1 MSQPRTL
8 DVGALAPGAFGSR
21 SLMCWGT
28 LGMVLIESTVFAL
41 AIASY
46 FYFRT
51 RMPSWPPGGVA
62 PPDLRWGTINTLIL
76 LASILPNEL
85 TKHAG
90 EHVDLRGVR
99 IWMVVCLLFGLGF
112 NVVRVYEFRHLN
124 VMWDHDAYGSI
135 VWVLL
140 GLHTTH
146 IVTDFLDTAVLT
158 ALMFVGPIE
167 EKRFVDVEE
176 NAVYWN
182 FVVLAWLPIYGV
194 IYWAPRLM

>member
-8 DVGALAPGAFGSR
+8 DVGALPPGAFGSR
-21 SLMCWGT
+21 SLMWWGT

-85 TKHAG
+85 AKHAG

-99 IWMVVCLLFGLGF
+99 IWMPGMARPCGE
-112 NVVRVYEFRHLN
+112 RR
-124 VMWDHDAYGSI
+124 ASSI
-135 VWVLL
+135 RR
-140 GLHTTH
+140 
-146 IVTDFLDTAVLT
+146 AVPLRP
-158 ALMFVGPIE
+158 M
-167 EKRFVDVEE
+167 
-176 NAVYWN
+176 
-182 FVVLAWLPIYGV
+182 
-194 IYWAPRLM
+194 PRRS